1 MPQGVLRKGRPIYPQ
16 QIQSMKTIHQIVQEI
31 QCFDPAVRAFDAH
44 DLPQSVRAYLHHNY
58 RMDARLTDEEQQLVE
73 TSFEHFADN
82 LREAFQDDP
91 RPDATRF
98 YLFDD
103 LSLYVRTN
111 AGPELWADAQ
121 VFVVERIL
129 PSMRLTRLEADLMRE
144 IGMDDQVSEVRDD
157 FFSSFAHVLH
167 RDCGIPHCDAREHWN
182 AFSRQLG
189 DSACEAVVLGGSES
203 GRAEGLRFAESF
215 TINA

>member
-1 MPQGVLRKGRPIYPQ
+1 
-16 QIQSMKTIHQIVQEI
+16 MKTIHQIIREI
-31 QCFDPAVRAFDAH
+31 QFFDPAVRAFDAH

-58 RMDARLTDEEQQLVE
+58 RMDARLTEEEQQLVE
-73 TSFEHFADN
+73 ISFEPFADN

-103 LSLYVRTN
+103 GSLYVRTN

-129 PSMRLTRLEADLMRE
+129 PNMRLTRLEADYQPIHDWFDATKE
-144 IGMDDQVSEVRDD
+144 Q
-157 FFSSFAHVLH
+157 FA
-167 RDCGIPHCDAREHWN
+167 DARHRALRHHSQGIFECERIFGRTIVN
-182 AFSRQLG
+182 ADGKVVPVNVIILVSRTPPNKNLPP
-189 DSACEAVVLGGSES
+189 L
-203 GRAEGLRFAESF
+203 
-215 TINA
+215 

>member
-1 MPQGVLRKGRPIYPQ
+1 
-16 QIQSMKTIHQIVQEI
+16 MKTIHQIIREI
-31 QCFDPAVRAFDAH
+31 QCFDPAIRAFDAH
-44 DLPQSVRAYLHHNY
+44 DLPQAVRAYLHHNY

-73 TSFEHFADN
+73 TSFEPFADN

-121 VFVVERIL
+121 VFIVERIL
-129 PSMRLTRLEADLMRE
+129 PNMRLTRLEADLMRE
-144 IGMDDQVSEVRDD
+144 IGMDDQVDEVRDD
-157 FFSSFAHVLH
+157 FYSSFAHVLH
-167 RDCGIPHCDAREHWN
+167 RDCGIPHCDARGHWN
-182 AFSRQLG
+182 AYARQL
-189 DSACEAVVLGGSES
+189 SATEAERCELGGSES
-203 GRAEGLRFAESF
+203 GAREGMLFAETF
-215 TINA
+215 VRETVEV

>member
-1 MPQGVLRKGRPIYPQ
+1 
-16 QIQSMKTIHQIVQEI
+16 
-31 QCFDPAVRAFDAH
+31 
-44 DLPQSVRAYLHHNY
+44 
-58 RMDARLTDEEQQLVE
+58 MDARLTDEEQQLVE
-73 TSFEHFADN
+73 TSFEPFADN
-82 LREAFQDDP
+82 IREAFQDDP

-129 PSMRLTRLEADLMRE
+129 PNMRLSRLEADLMRE
-144 IGMDDQVSEVRDD
+144 IGMDEQVSEVRDD

-167 RDCGIPHCDAREHWN
+167 RDCGIPHCDARNHWN
-182 AFSRQLG
+182 AWSRQAP
-189 DSACEAVVLGGSES
+189 DSLTESLELGGSES
-203 GRAEGLRFAESF
+203 GRAEGIRFASEY
-215 TINA
+215 TVKA

>member
-1 MPQGVLRKGRPIYPQ
+1 
-16 QIQSMKTIHQIVQEI
+16 MKTIHQIIQEI

-44 DLPQSVRAYLHHNY
+44 DLPQAVRAYLHHNY
-58 RMDARLTDEEQQLVE
+58 RMDARLTDDEQQLVE

-103 LSLYVRTN
+103 LSLYVRSN

-129 PSMRLTRLEADLMRE
+129 PNMRLTRLEADLMRE

-157 FFSSFAHVLH
+157 FFSAFAHVLH

-182 AFSRQLG
+182 AWSRQAP
-189 DSACEAVVLGGSES
+189 DSLTESLELGGGES
-203 GRAEGLRFAESF
+203 GRAEGLRFASEY
-215 TINA
+215 TVTNA

>member
-1 MPQGVLRKGRPIYPQ
+1 
-16 QIQSMKTIHQIVQEI
+16 MKTIHQVIQEI
-31 QCFDPAVRAFDAH
+31 QFFDPSVRAFDAH

-58 RMDARLTDEEQQLVE
+58 RMDARLTDDEQQLVE

-82 LREAFQDDP
+82 LREVFQDDP

-129 PSMRLTRLEADLMRE
+129 PNMRLSRLEADLMRE

-157 FFSSFAHVLH
+157 FFSAFAHVLH

-182 AFSRQLG
+182 AWSRQAP
-189 DSACEAVVLGGSES
+189 DSLTESLELGGGES
-203 GRAEGLRFAESF
+203 GRAEGLRFASEYAV
-215 TINA
+215 NA

>member
-1 MPQGVLRKGRPIYPQ
+1 
-16 QIQSMKTIHQIVQEI
+16 MKTIHEIVREI
-31 QCFDPAVRAFDAH
+31 QYFDAAVRAFDAH

-58 RMDARLTDEEQQLVE
+58 SMDERLTDEEQQIIE
-73 TSFEHFADN
+73 TSFEPFADN
-82 LREAFQDDP
+82 LRESFQDDP

-129 PSMRLTRLEADLMRE
+129 PRMHLSRLEADLMRE
-144 IGMDDQVSEVRDD
+144 IGMDEQVDEVRDD
-157 FFSSFAHVLH
+157 FYSAFADILH
-167 RDCGIPHCDAREHWN
+167 RDCGIPHCDARNHWN
-182 AFSRQLG
+182 AFSRQLS
-189 DSACEAVVLGGSES
+189 DSACESIVLGGGES
-203 GRAEGLRFAESF
+203 GRAEGLRFASEYG
-215 TINA
+215 TNVNA

>member
-1 MPQGVLRKGRPIYPQ
+1 
-16 QIQSMKTIHQIVQEI
+16 MKTIHQVIQEI
-31 QCFDPAVRAFDAH
+31 QCFDPAIRAFDAH

-58 RMDARLTDEEQQLVE
+58 RMDARLTDDEQQLVE

-82 LREAFQDDP
+82 IREAFQDDP

-129 PSMRLTRLEADLMRE
+129 PAMRLSRLEADLMRE
-144 IGMDDQVSEVRDD
+144 IGMDDQVNEVRDD
-157 FFSSFAHVLH
+157 FYSSFAHVLH
-167 RDCGIPHCDAREHWN
+167 RDCGIPHCDARNHWN
-182 AFSRQLG
+182 AWSRQAP
-189 DSACEAVVLGGSES
+189 DSLTESLELGGGES
-203 GRAEGLRFAESF
+203 GRAEGLRFASEY
-215 TINA
+215 TVTNA

>member
-1 MPQGVLRKGRPIYPQ
+1 
-16 QIQSMKTIHQIVQEI
+16 MKTIHQIVQEI

-58 RMDARLTDEEQQLVE
+58 RMDARLDEEEQQLVE

-82 LREAFQDDP
+82 LREVFQDDP

-103 LSLYVRTN
+103 LSLYVKTN

-144 IGMDDQVSEVRDD
+144 IGMDDQVNEVRDD
-157 FFSSFAHVLH
+157 FYSSFAHVLH
-167 RDCGIPHCDAREHWN
+167 RDCGIPHCDARNHWN
-182 AFSRQLG
+182 AWSRQAP
-189 DSACEAVVLGGSES
+189 DSLTESLELGGGES
-203 GRAEGLRFAESF
+203 GRAEGIRFASEYSV
-215 TINA
+215 TNA

>member
-1 MPQGVLRKGRPIYPQ
+1 
-16 QIQSMKTIHQIVQEI
+16 MKTIHQIIQEI

-58 RMDARLTDEEQQLVE
+58 RMDARLDEEEQQLVE

-82 LREAFQDDP
+82 LREVFQDDP

-103 LSLYVRTN
+103 GSLYVKTN

-129 PSMRLTRLEADLMRE
+129 PAMRLTRLEADLMRE

-157 FFSSFAHVLH
+157 FFSAFAHVLH

-182 AFSRQLG
+182 AWSRQAP
-189 DSACEAVVLGGSES
+189 DSLTESLELGGGES
-203 GRAEGLRFAESF
+203 GRAEGIRFASEYSV
-215 TINA
+215 TNA

>member
-1 MPQGVLRKGRPIYPQ
+1 
-16 QIQSMKTIHQIVQEI
+16 MKTIHEIVREI
-31 QCFDPAVRAFDAH
+31 QFFDPAVRAFDAH

-58 RMDARLTDEEQQLVE
+58 RMDARLTDEEQQLIEV
-73 TSFEHFADN
+73 SFEPFADN
-82 LREAFQDDP
+82 LREAFQDNP

-103 LSLYVRTN
+103 LSLYVKTN

-129 PSMRLTRLEADLMRE
+129 PAMRLTRLEADLMRE
-144 IGMDDQVSEVRDD
+144 IGMDEQVSEVRDD
-157 FFSSFAHVLH
+157 FFAAFAHILH

-182 AFSRQLG
+182 AYARQLG
-189 DSACEAVVLGGSES
+189 DGEREEAELGGSES
-203 GRAEGLRFAESF
+203 GRAEGIRFASEYAV
-215 TINA
+215 TNA